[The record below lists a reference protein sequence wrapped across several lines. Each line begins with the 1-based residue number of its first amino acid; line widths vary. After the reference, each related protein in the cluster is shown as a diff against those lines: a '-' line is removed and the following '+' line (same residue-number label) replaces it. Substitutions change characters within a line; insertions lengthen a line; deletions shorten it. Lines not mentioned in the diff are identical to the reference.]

1 MSDESGRGGSSP
13 SPVNMFSPEFA
24 AEPQPIYRELVSK
37 CPVAHDAF
45 SGNPIISR
53 YEDVQWALRHPEI
66 FSSEMEIQMN
76 LGTVRPM
83 IPQQIDP
90 PLQTKFRK
98 ILDPHFS
105 RKRMETI
112 APDVRRHAHQ
122 LIDAFV
128 DDGEV
133 EFNRAF
139 AIPLPCTAFLRL
151 MGLPLDRLEEF
162 LEIKDGIIRPGTPDP
177 EEAGKIRTI
186 SGQRIYR
193 IFEEEVARRRVEPGD
208 DLVSHLVKS
217 ELDGRPVTE
226 EEVLDISFLM
236 ILAGLDTVTATIG
249 CSVAYLARNPE
260 KRDALVKDPSKV
272 PVAVEELLRWETP
285 VTGVPRLVKQDVTLG
300 GVEIKEG
307 QMVTLLLGA
316 CDLDDAEF
324 GNGDEVDLERERNR
338 HLAFGGG
345 NHRCL
350 GSHLARMELRVA
362 LEVLHERIPD
372 YRIEPGERPSYS
384 PAIREVKHLPLV
396 WGAAAATGSA

>member
-1 MSDESGRGGSSP
+1 MSEDSSDGDLKP
-13 SPVNMFSPEFA
+13 EPINTFSPEFA
-24 AEPQPIYRELVSK
+24 AEPQPVYRELVARK
-37 CPVAHDAF
+37 CPVAHSAF
-45 SGNPIISR
+45 TGDPVISR
-53 YEDVQWALRHPEI
+53 YEDVMRILRTPEI

-112 APDVRRHAHQ
+112 APDVRRHAHE

-128 DDGEV
+128 DDGQV
-133 EFNRAF
+133 EFNKAF

-151 MGLPLDRLEEF
+151 MGLPLDRLDEF
-162 LEIKDGIIRPGTPDP
+162 LEIKNGIIRPGTQDP
-177 EEAGKIRTI
+177 EEASKIRTEM
-186 SGQRIYR
+186 GQRIYR
-193 IFEEEVARRRVEPGD
+193 IFEEEVRRRRDQPGE
-208 DLVSHLVKS
+208 DLVSHLVQS

-236 ILAGLDTVTATIG
+236 LLAGLDTVTSTIG
-249 CSVAYLARNPE
+249 CNVAYLAQHPDRR
-260 KRDALVKDPSKV
+260 KTLVADPSKI
-272 PVAVEELLRWETP
+272 PAAVEELLRWETP
-285 VTGVPRLVKQDVTLG
+285 VTAVPRLVKQDVDVG
-300 GVEIKEG
+300 GVTIEKG

-316 CDLDDAEF
+316 SNVDDAEF
-324 GNGDEVDLERERNR
+324 GNGGEVDLERERNR

-362 LEVLHERIPD
+362 MEVLHERIPD
-372 YRIEPGERPSYS
+372 YWIQPGETPRYS
-384 PAIREVKHLPLV
+384 PGIREVQYLPLQ
-396 WGAAAATGSA
+396 WDPPSK